1 MPVST
6 LELANAIPCQHFVG
20 LTIALMKKLQLV
32 WNSAAEI
39 LTDTMHENHI
49 TLVVK
54 NLLWLPVKYRI
65 MCKVLVINLQVLKLT
80 WVWIPQ
86 RHSGTIQPQSFS
98 LVSVNWISS
107 FWLKTLSYRAFLVF
121 ARSSWNSLTMEV
133 RLADSLTCSKSELKV
148 YIFRSLI
155 RMYKSY
161 TILSLRLLSLF
172 TYVQISECHYFR
184 ARISLVSGLISPY
197 ALQEKNTLLLQLFP
211 ITLQGSAEKRLGRWK
226 SNAYTRHSYF
236 FKAHLAT
243 WSRSIFPGSTA
254 GEIESNSLF

>member
-1 MPVST
+1 
-6 LELANAIPCQHFVG
+6 
-20 LTIALMKKLQLV
+20 MKKLQLV

-39 LTDTMHENHI
+39 LTDTIHENHI

-86 RHSGTIQPQSFS
+86 RHSGTIHPQSFS

-133 RLADSLTCSKSELKV
+133 RLADSLTCSKSELKGG
-148 YIFRSLI
+148 IFRLLILGCIKDIWLSLLSCNSFSHLYI
-155 RMYKSY
+155 SLSVSISELGLVLSQGYFSSVHHKKK
-161 TILSLRLLSLF
+161 TILYYCNFS
-172 TYVQISECHYFR
+172 
-184 ARISLVSGLISPY
+184 
-197 ALQEKNTLLLQLFP
+197 
-211 ITLQGSAEKRLGRWK
+211 W
-226 SNAYTRHSYF
+226 
-236 FKAHLAT
+236 
-243 WSRSIFPGSTA
+243 
-254 GEIESNSLF
+254 

>member
-1 MPVST
+1 
-6 LELANAIPCQHFVG
+6 
-20 LTIALMKKLQLV
+20 MKKLQLA
-32 WNSAAEI
+32 WNLAAEI

-86 RHSGTIQPQSFS
+86 RHSGTIHPQSFS

-133 RLADSLTCSKSELKV
+133 RLADSLTCFKSELKV
-148 YIFRSLI
+148 YISDCLLGCVKVIRFSLLGF
-155 RMYKSY
+155 Y
-161 TILSLRLLSLF
+161 SLF
-172 TYVQISECHYFR
+172 TYVHISEC
-184 ARISLVSGLISPY
+184 
-197 ALQEKNTLLLQLFP
+197 Q
-211 ITLQGSAEKRLGRWK
+211 
-226 SNAYTRHSYF
+226 
-236 FKAHLAT
+236 
-243 WSRSIFPGSTA
+243 
-254 GEIESNSLF
+254 

>member
-1 MPVST
+1 
-6 LELANAIPCQHFVG
+6 
-20 LTIALMKKLQLV
+20 MKKLQLV

-65 MCKVLVINLQVLKLT
+65 MCKVLVINLQVFKLT

-86 RHSGTIQPQSFS
+86 RHSGTIHPQSFS

-148 YIFRSLI
+148 HIFRLLLLGCI
-155 RMYKSY
+155 KCVW
-161 TILSLRLLSLF
+161 LSLLSCIAFL
-172 TYVQISECHYFR
+172 YVHLYVSLSVSISELE
-184 ARISLVSGLISPY
+184 LVLSWGYTPLCTTT
-197 ALQEKNTLLLQLFP
+197 KKHFVLLQLFP
-211 ITLQGSAEKRLGRWK
+211 ITL
-226 SNAYTRHSYF
+226 
-236 FKAHLAT
+236 
-243 WSRSIFPGSTA
+243 
-254 GEIESNSLF
+254 

>member
-1 MPVST
+1 MQVCMAVPA
-6 LELANAIPCQHFVG
+6 LELHNAIPCQHFFG
-20 LTIALMKKLQLV
+20 LAIALMNKLQLV

-39 LTDTMHENHI
+39 LTDTMHENQI

-54 NLLWLPVKYRI
+54 NLLWLPIKYRI

-86 RHSGTIQPQSFS
+86 RHSGTIHPQSFS

-148 YIFRSLI
+148 HIFRLLI
-155 RMYKSY
+155 RVHKRYM
-161 TILSLRLLSLF
+161 I
-172 TYVQISECHYFR
+172 ISTK
-184 ARISLVSGLISPY
+184 
-197 ALQEKNTLLLQLFP
+197 LQ
-211 ITLQGSAEKRLGRWK
+211 
-226 SNAYTRHSYF
+226 
-236 FKAHLAT
+236 
-243 WSRSIFPGSTA
+243 
-254 GEIESNSLF
+254 

>member
-1 MPVST
+1 
-6 LELANAIPCQHFVG
+6 
-20 LTIALMKKLQLV
+20 MKKLQLV

-65 MCKVLVINLQVLKLT
+65 MCKVLVINLQDLKLT

-86 RHSGTIQPQSFS
+86 RHSGTIHPQSFS

-121 ARSSWNSLTMEV
+121 AHSSWNSLTMEV

-148 YIFRSLI
+148 YIFRLLI
-155 RMYKSY
+155 RMYKGY
-161 TILSLRLLSLF
+161 MILLGFYSLF
-172 TYVQISECHYFR
+172 AYVHIHERQYFT
-184 ARISLVSGLISPY
+184 ARISLVSVLFSLY
-197 ALQEKNTLLLQLFP
+197 ALQEKPTLYYYNFSQKLCKDLQRRDLADGNPMLRHDIP
-211 ITLQGSAEKRLGRWK
+211 IFKVIWQHDLDQ
-226 SNAYTRHSYF
+226 YF
-236 FKAHLAT
+236 QEPQQAK
-243 WSRSIFPGSTA
+243 
-254 GEIESNSLF
+254 

>member
-1 MPVST
+1 MTAFCRPHYCTDEETSVS
-6 LELANAIPCQHFVG
+6 LEI
-20 LTIALMKKLQLV
+20 
-32 WNSAAEI
+32 SSEI

-86 RHSGTIQPQSFS
+86 RHSGTIHPQSFS

-133 RLADSLTCSKSELKV
+133 RLSDSLTCSKSELRCTFSDCL
-148 YIFRSLI
+148 YWDR
-155 RMYKSY
+155 
-161 TILSLRLLSLF
+161 
-172 TYVQISECHYFR
+172 
-184 ARISLVSGLISPY
+184 
-197 ALQEKNTLLLQLFP
+197 
-211 ITLQGSAEKRLGRWK
+211 
-226 SNAYTRHSYF
+226 
-236 FKAHLAT
+236 
-243 WSRSIFPGSTA
+243 
-254 GEIESNSLF
+254 

>member
-1 MPVST
+1 
-6 LELANAIPCQHFVG
+6 
-20 LTIALMKKLQLV
+20 MKKLQLV

-65 MCKVLVINLQVLKLT
+65 MCKVLVINLQDLKLT

-86 RHSGTIQPQSFS
+86 RHSGTIHPQSFS

-121 ARSSWNSLTMEV
+121 AHSSWNSLTKEV

-148 YIFRSLI
+148 YIFRLLI
-155 RMYKSY
+155 RMYKGY
-161 TILSLRLLSLF
+161 MILLGFYSLF
-172 TYVQISECHYFR
+172 TYVHIHERQYFTAKLVLSQCYFPSMPCKKNPLCIIATFPR
-184 ARISLVSGLISPY
+184 NFARICREETWQMEIQCLDKTFLFLKHVWQHDLDQY
-197 ALQEKNTLLLQLFP
+197 FQEAQQAK
-211 ITLQGSAEKRLGRWK
+211 
-226 SNAYTRHSYF
+226 
-236 FKAHLAT
+236 
-243 WSRSIFPGSTA
+243 
-254 GEIESNSLF
+254 

>member
-1 MPVST
+1 MLIQVCMPLST
-6 LELANAIPCQHFVG
+6 PELANAIPCQHFID

-54 NLLWLPVKYRI
+54 NFLWLPVKYRI

-86 RHSGTIQPQSFS
+86 RHSGTIHPQSFS

-121 ARSSWNSLTMEV
+121 ARSSWNSLTTEV

-148 YIFRSLI
+148 YIFRLLI
-155 RMYKSY
+155 RMYKSCM
-161 TILSLRLLSLF
+161 ILSIRFL
-172 TYVQISECHYFR
+172 
-184 ARISLVSGLISPY
+184 
-197 ALQEKNTLLLQLFP
+197 
-211 ITLQGSAEKRLGRWK
+211 
-226 SNAYTRHSYF
+226 
-236 FKAHLAT
+236 
-243 WSRSIFPGSTA
+243 
-254 GEIESNSLF
+254 